1 VWARRAG
8 SGNSADGGALVTLR
22 GGVPGWWWP
31 SRRQHHQ
38 HVPPELKP
46 DQTGNSSFCV
56 LLMVF
61 CMELSYCRDYVRFL
75 YLLLIL
81 FCPSPGHCGFD
92 GIGYIGSVCDVSDG
106 LCTSGR

>member
-1 VWARRAG
+1 MWARRAG

-22 GGVPGWWWP
+22 GGAPGWRWP

-46 DQTGNSSFCV
+46 DQT
-56 LLMVF
+56 
-61 CMELSYCRDYVRFL
+61 
-75 YLLLIL
+75 
-81 FCPSPGHCGFD
+81 GHCGFD